1 MGLVS
6 SIFKRTDGLTNT
18 TSTNMVPPRYITTMV
33 WTTLTL
39 WGLVT
44 LVALSLALTMLM
56 GYSKIATGLALLA
69 IPISVMC
76 ILKMVQVLV
85 ALSGWSRG
93 VTKVLRKIG
102 LVKPTLIGGKVLSS
116 SELYPLVYT
125 SHNLLVFRLY
135 EGNMETNGEDFHKLW
150 D

>member
-1 MGLVS
+1 
-6 SIFKRTDGLTNT
+6 
-18 TSTNMVPPRYITTMV
+18 MV

-44 LVALSLALTMLM
+44 LVALSLALTTLM

-85 ALSGWSRG
+85 ALSGWSRA
-93 VTKVLRKIG
+93 VTKVLRKVG